1 MTEASNFLWR
11 CLIILS
17 TSHFKTCRLYKGSGV
32 LFFKIILWQNQID
45 FIRCVFFNSVCL
57 KNTEYRT
64 FPLSHQKHHVQLIV
78 SLIKLICF
86 GIYKQFSQDRH
97 TSHQEIGPR
106 AELTRL
112 TRNWSQSCFVTKPWP
127 DAASTNNADII
138 GIIMPYWFLI

>member
-1 MTEASNFLWR
+1 MTESN
-11 CLIILS
+11 
-17 TSHFKTCRLYKGSGV
+17 RLYKM
-32 LFFKIILWQNQID
+32 
-45 FIRCVFFNSVCL
+45 CFFNSVCL

-106 AELTRL
+106 AELTLGLQEIDLNRVL
-112 TRNWSQSCFVTKPWP
+112 
-127 DAASTNNADII
+127 
-138 GIIMPYWFLI
+138 